1 MRIGIDLD
9 DTICRTT
16 EKVHEKLE
24 EYGKKEGLNPLDIM
38 NDDLLKEKFYDIYLE
53 EIYKTVEIKRNVSKV
68 LNRIK
73 NRGNELYIIT
83 ARSKKYLSKE
93 RDIDIF
99 SITDKWLSDNNIK
112 VDGIIISA
120 YGERKASACKRLKI
134 DLMIDDD
141 PYNYKKI
148 VATGTKCL
156 LFDDR
161 ERYDLRKD
169 YVTNWLDIESY
180 IERNR

>member
-24 EYGKKEGLNPLDIM
+24 VYAKEVNLNPLDIM
-38 NDDLLKEKFYDIYLE
+38 NDEQLKSEFYDLYLE
-53 EIYKTVEIKRNVSKV
+53 DIYTNVEIKRNVSKV
-68 LNRIK
+68 LKRIR

-83 ARSKKYLSKE
+83 ARSKHFLTK
-93 RDIDIF
+93 DIDIF
-99 SITDKWLSDNNIK
+99 SITDKWLSDNDIK

-120 YGERKASACKRLKI
+120 YGERKAEACKRMKI

-141 PYNYKKI
+141 PYNYKMI
-148 VATGTKCL
+148 VGVGTKCL

-161 ERYDLRKD
+161 ERYNLRND
-169 YVTNWLDIESY
+169 YVTNWLDIETY

>member
-16 EKVHEKLE
+16 EIVHDRIEKYAALE
-24 EYGKKEGLNPLDIM
+24 NLNPLDIM
-38 NDDLLKEKFYDIYLE
+38 NDEALKEGFFRVYLEDIYAN
-53 EIYKTVEIKRNVSKV
+53 VEIKHEVTNVLK
-68 LNRIK
+68 RIR
-73 NRGNELYIIT
+73 NRGNEIYIIT
-83 ARSKKYLSKE
+83 ARSSNFVSTVKNVRNITAEWLKKHDIEVDEIIVASYGDKKAEMCKKYH
-93 RDIDIF
+93 
-99 SITDKWLSDNNIK
+99 
-112 VDGIIISA
+112 
-120 YGERKASACKRLKI
+120 I

-148 VATGTKCL
+148 IATGTKCL

-161 ERYDLRKD
+161 EKYNLKDD
-169 YVTNWLDIESY
+169 YVTNWLQVEKY